1 MKKPVRA
8 VLFDLDDTLWSIGP
22 VLARAEATL
31 YEWLRQHAP
40 LVPQQFSI
48 ETLQARRK
56 VLMAGNPRYQ
66 IDLWALR
73 HAVLTEAFNICGED
87 LCKVDAAM
95 DVFSR
100 ARSDVVLYDEVR
112 SSLTRLGQRH
122 LLGTISNGF
131 ADLAAIGLAHHFQVS
146 IAAHQFGYAKPDRE
160 IFHAACELLHV
171 KPVEAVYVGDDPTRD
186 VEGAQRAGLRG
197 VWLNRTD
204 LLPQRGLPPQVKPD
218 AVVSDLLEL
227 EQWLS
232 ML

>member
-1 MKKPVRA
+1 MKKPVKA

-22 VLARAEATL
+22 VLVRAEAAL
-31 YEWLRQHAP
+31 FDWMRQHAP
-40 LVPQQFSI
+40 QVPQQFSI
-48 ETLQARRK
+48 ETLQVRRK

-100 ARSDVVLYDEVR
+100 ARSDVVLYDDVR
-112 SSLTRLGQRH
+112 PSLTRLGQRH

-131 ADLAAIGLAHHFQVS
+131 ADLATIGLAHHFQVS
-146 IAAHQFGYAKPDRE
+146 IAAHQFGCAKPDRE
-160 IFHAACELLHV
+160 IFHAACDLLHV
-171 KPVEAVYVGDDPTRD
+171 APVEAVYVGDDPTRD
-186 VEGAQRAGLRG
+186 IAGAQGAGLRA
-197 VWLNRTD
+197 VWLNRAD
-204 LLPQRGLPPQVKPD
+204 LLPQRGLPPHVNPD
-218 AVVSDLLEL
+218 AVVSNLFEL

-232 ML
+232 TQ